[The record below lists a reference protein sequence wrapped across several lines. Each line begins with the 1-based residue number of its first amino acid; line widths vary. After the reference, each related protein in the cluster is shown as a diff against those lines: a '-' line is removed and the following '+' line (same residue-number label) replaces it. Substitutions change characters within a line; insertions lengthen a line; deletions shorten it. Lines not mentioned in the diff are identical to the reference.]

1 MTYGS
6 NLSVCRCMNGSRY
19 CGTYRR
25 MLFGFKEGDPAIC
38 DMDQPEGNY
47 AKGNKPDTGR
57 KTLYDRSHL

>member
-1 MTYGS
+1 
-6 NLSVCRCMNGSRY
+6 MNGSRY